1 MTKCNLLVS
10 FLLALLGINP
20 VFAKYQSHESLES
33 AVVNFLKSET
43 QEIKDADISVQN
55 FDQRLRLHQCSTDL
69 EVFWPVS
76 SKRIGNTTVGIR
88 CYDNKPW
95 KIYIGVH
102 IHIYKSVWVTNAG
115 LHRSQVIDLA
125 SVSPERRDVTRLTS
139 GYILASTPIEGLV
152 VKRNISANQVLTNN
166 VLDSQKMVKR
176 GDRITIISKYAGIEV
191 RAAGVALN
199 DGTKGERIRVKNTG
213 SKREIE
219 AYVSDKQHVLVTL

>member
-1 MTKCNLLVS
+1 MTKYYVLFCIVFTLLNMS
-10 FLLALLGINP
+10 PA
-20 VFAKYQSHESLES
+20 FADYQSHESLQG
-33 AVVNFLKSET
+33 AVVNFLEDET
-43 QEIKDADISVQN
+43 QTVKDAEISVQN
-55 FDQRLRLHQCSTDL
+55 FDKRLRLHQCSTDL

-88 CYDNKPW
+88 CSDDKPW
-95 KIYIGVH
+95 KIYIGAY
-102 IHIYKSVWVTNAG
+102 IHIYKSIWVTNSG
-115 LHRSQVIDLA
+115 LHRNQVIDLA
-125 SVSPERRDVTRLTS
+125 SVSTERRDITRQTS

-152 VKRNISANQVLTNN
+152 VKRNITANQVLTNN

-191 RAAGVALN
+191 RAAGIALN
-199 DGTKGERIRVKNTG
+199 DGKKGERIRVKNTG